1 MSLRLHL
8 RRACAAAL
16 GLSISAT
23 ASAGIEIANA
33 HLRLGF
39 ERIELPGRETM
50 GLLGTSYLVDVKGID
65 GLSLGPAVYG
75 AITGRRGGFYTIGGE
90 IAWRRQISG
99 PLGLEAGLYVGGG
112 GGGGAPQGGGLML
125 RPHLDLLWDMGG
137 HLPGLS
143 LSQVKFPN
151 GQIKS
156 TQVGLVWNVL
166 TDFRY
171 LRGSSSDTTN
181 VANRSGLGFDRIQ
194 AVLGRYYPRGRSG
207 RASGGA
213 LPGHI
218 GYAGVRAEQAL
229 DASLYWGIEANGAAS
244 GGVAGYAEYLAT
256 LGWETNLL
264 KPGLSFG
271 GRLALGMGGGGDV
284 SVGGGLLAKA
294 SLHAGWRFTRTLG
307 LTLEGGVAASPD
319 GDFKAPFAAA
329 ALTWHLDAPPT
340 GDLDAP
346 NRRTEFSSGL
356 EQYDAPRRDGGTR
369 RLQAIA
375 LKINRYVTPAV
386 YLTGQAHSA
395 TGGGAGGYSS
405 GLLGVGA
412 SIEPIPRLQL
422 SAEFLTGAAGG
433 GGVETRGGLVTQ
445 PMAYASWRL
454 NDALSLRVGAGRI
467 RAAKGPLDSTVVDAA
482 LVFSFGVTNRAAR

>member
-1 MSLRLHL
+1 MSLRTHL

-16 GLSISAT
+16 GLAACASAH
-23 ASAGIEIANA
+23 AGIEIANA
-33 HLRLGF
+33 HVRLGF
-39 ERIELPGRETM
+39 ERIELPGKETL
-50 GLLGTSYLVDVKGID
+50 GLVGTSYLVDVQGLP

-75 AITGRRGGFYTIGGE
+75 AITGKRGGFYTIGGE
-90 IAWRRQISG
+90 LAWRRHLAG
-99 PLGLEAGLYVGGG
+99 RLGLEAGLYVGGG

-143 LSQVKFPN
+143 LSRVKFPS
-151 GQIKS
+151 GQIAS

-171 LRGSSSDTTN
+171 LGDGGAGGATTN

-194 AVLGRYYPRGRSG
+194 AVLGRYHPRGKSG

-229 DASLYWGIEANGAAS
+229 DANLYWGVEANGAGS

-256 LGWETNLL
+256 LGLETNLL
-264 KPGLSFG
+264 KPGLSLG

-307 LTLEGGVAASPD
+307 VTAEAGVARSPD
-319 GDFKAPFAAA
+319 GGFKAPFTAL

-346 NRRTEFSSGL
+346 AQRTEFSSGV
-356 EQYDAPRRDGGTR
+356 EQYDAPRRDGSTR
-369 RLQAIA
+369 RLQAVS

-386 YLTGQAHSA
+386 YLSGQAHSA

-412 SIEPIPRLQL
+412 SWSPLPRLQL
-422 SAEFLTGAAGG
+422 SAEFLAGAAGG

-445 PMAYASWRL
+445 P
-454 NDALSLRVGAGRI
+454 
-467 RAAKGPLDSTVVDAA
+467 T
-482 LVFSFGVTNRAAR
+482 